1 MKVRYEQRERYYG
14 GGFKDRPR
22 YSTGKRGKTMT
33 SVEKERQLRKSM
45 YLRRIILAIL
55 FLCFL
60 TLAITFSALFN
71 NYKAAIDESNSN
83 PWSYPTYDNT
93 LSVIAAICWMLAFV
107 SGVYLLAD
115 FLICRVIA
123 VQKGA
128 SSILFAVNPLFAS
141 LYIDGEKVDSGY
153 GYRYCLQG
161 VLPDGTKVI
170 VAMSG
175 RWVFANMVFSDNS
188 PDISV

>member
-1 MKVRYEQRERYYG
+1 
-14 GGFKDRPR
+14 
-22 YSTGKRGKTMT
+22 MT

-83 PWSYPTYDNT
+83 PWSYVAYDFT
-93 LSVIAAICWMLAFV
+93 LSVIAAICWPFAFV

-128 SSILFAVNPLFAS
+128 SSILFVVNQLSVS
-141 LYIDGEKVDSGY
+141 LYIDGEKVDSRY
-153 GYRYCLQG
+153 RYRYCLQG
-161 VLPDGTKVI
+161 VMPDGTKVI
-170 VAMSG
+170 VSISG
-175 RWVFANMVFSDNS
+175 RWAAANMIFSDNS